1 MLLLVK
7 SWYTIVMK
15 TNTLPGA
22 YIVYSSCTQTGSR
35 SLEEL
40 NLSEESEY
48 KSSIPAAGCVV
59 NGGGDQTHSTPR
71 SSRGPRSSHT
81 RDQEVRRRLYMR
93 SIVLKPLDITRGG
106 GKRVLIIIHGCS
118 CMCQKRVRE
127 RAHDT
132 QAIPAP
138 RERGK
143 NHPACRRIF
152 SLADREMQYT
162 RIQREVLPRR
172 QRNEFSPQEG
182 GKTTTS
188 HREGHHSP
196 AS

>member
-106 GKRVLIIIHGCS
+106 GKGYSSSSMAVVSYDHRPSHPYNAGTDHVGFS
-118 CMCQKRVRE
+118 PTRKNTTRRGGGGRE
-127 RAHDT
+127 RT
-132 QAIPAP
+132 EPA
-138 RERGK
+138 RGMY
-143 NHPACRRIF
+143 N
-152 SLADREMQYT
+152 MM
-162 RIQREVLPRR
+162 
-172 QRNEFSPQEG
+172 
-182 GKTTTS
+182 
-188 HREGHHSP
+188 
-196 AS
+196 